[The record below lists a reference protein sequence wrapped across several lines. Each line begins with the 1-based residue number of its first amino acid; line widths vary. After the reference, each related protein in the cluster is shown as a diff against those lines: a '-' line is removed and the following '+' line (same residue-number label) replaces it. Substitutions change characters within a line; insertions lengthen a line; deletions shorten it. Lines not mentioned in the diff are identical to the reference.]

1 MSYLQAVENKLMTVR
16 VLKCTNALRHFL
28 SAVGN
33 CWNSKHTLT
42 IYAKSH
48 IRWHS
53 QTRCKPS
60 QWQLDVR
67 L

>member
-1 MSYLQAVENKLMTVR
+1 MYIHTMSYLQAVENKLMTVR

-42 IYAKSH
+42 IYPKSH
-48 IRWHS
+48 IR
-53 QTRCKPS
+53 
-60 QWQLDVR
+60 
-67 L
+67 